1 MKSLISKRIV
11 SAGAIA
17 TLALLAACG
26 DDSSSS
32 ATPDDQNSSSSEE
45 ISSSSA
51 KESSSKDKSSS
62 SVAKS
67 SDSKIESSSE
77 SAESSESKEMI
88 SCYMYIVDAD
98 DADDIEESCMETPID
113 NPKAD
118 SLKIMCKELKSMFK
132 ETAASKAELGK
143 GCPAQKPKPLYS
155 CNTEDYLGDNK
166 NVPENVTYHY
176 YTLDSDRSKLVVKGD
191 KLSTCENLIDF
202 ENTEY
207 EEEETEIVS
216 CYIYFTDSETS
227 EAEEFC
233 VESVTSDTYAESIES
248 LCDDAKEALSEED
261 DAKVIFGKGCHEIKS
276 EPLYSCFAGEYVSE
290 GGNDEE
296 HVLVYN
302 YYTLNSEKANLV
314 VEGDKDATCANLL
327 ESELSDDEEEEE
339 ASLPEQDPNGSEG
352 EE

>member
-88 SCYMYIVDAD
+88 SCYMYMVDTD
-98 DADDIEESCMETPID
+98 DADDIEESCMETPVD

-118 SLKIMCKELKSMFK
+118 SLKIMCNEIKNLVKSNPVNK
-132 ETAASKAELGK
+132 VELGK
-143 GCPAQKPKPLYS
+143 GCPTQKPKPTYS
-155 CNTEDYLGDNK
+155 CNTEDYQGDNK
-166 NVPENVTYHY
+166 TVPENVTYHY
-176 YTLDSDRSKLVVKGD
+176 YTLDSDRTKLVVKGD
-191 KLSTCENLIDF
+191 KLATCDNLIDF
-202 ENTEY
+202 DNSED
-207 EEEETEIVS
+207 EEEETELVS

-233 VESVTSDTYAESIES
+233 VETVTSDTYAESIES

-261 DAKVIFGKGCHEIKS
+261 DAKVVLGKGCHETKS

-290 GGNDEE
+290 GGKDEE
-296 HVLVYN
+296 HTLVYN

-314 VEGDKDATCANLL
+314 VEGDNDATCTNLL
-327 ESELSDDEEEEE
+327 ENEFSDDEEE
-339 ASLPEQDPNGSEG
+339 ADTIEQDPNGSEG